1 MQRLIIC
8 PNDLKMKILN
18 EFSKEKELM
27 NIKFMTKNEYLNKYY
42 FNYDERALYY
52 LMDKYNFNIDVAK
65 VYLNNLYI
73 IDEKKDYK
81 EDKLKFLKEIKL
93 ELINNKLLEYSPSF
107 KKYLEGFNI
116 EVKGY
121 YDLDLYEEKA
131 LNYKFEY
138 QDSKITVPVY
148 EYKTLEEEV
157 NGVCIKIIELLNNGI
172 DINKIYLCNVSE
184 DYLYTI
190 KKLFNYYK
198 IPITLNLRNSIYS
211 SKIVNNYLT
220 NNELNL
226 EDTSI
231 TNKKLVSVIN
241 SLTCLDKDN
250 DTYKK
255 ILIDKLRNTYYPAT
269 KYDRA
274 IEIKDLYSTEFNEDE
289 YVFVLGF
296 NQDSLPRVRK
306 DIDYIQDSIKKEVD
320 MYSTGYVNNREKE
333 IVTYLLSR
341 IPNLYLSYKLNSA
354 FNEYFPSSLIKEL
367 DLEVI
372 KDNSDDYRY
381 SDFYNKIRLTEMLD
395 NYNLYNEKDDL
406 LDVLNS
412 HYKIPYNTYNNQF
425 TGINNDLYIRSIIR
439 PLRMSYTALNSY
451 NECAFKYYLK
461 YVLKVDS
468 FEDSFEAYIGS
479 MYHKILS
486 LYKKTSFDF
495 EGEYNKYLE
504 TRELNLKE
512 KLLLVRIKK
521 ELLEFINVLKEQE
534 DYTTYHDELYE
545 QEAKVN
551 INKKVSIEFVGY
563 IDKIMYRK
571 NIEDTYFSIVDYKSG
586 TIDTHI
592 EPMKYGLHMQLP
604 VYLYLIHYGH
614 VFTNPIFTGIYY
626 QNILFKYPTW
636 SNKLEQEQKSKY
648 YLNGYSTTELDIL
661 ESFDRTYKD
670 SEYIKSMKYTPD
682 KGFGTYSK
690 VIDNDT
696 LLNLIKYTK
705 NEIENKLDGILDG
718 YFPVNPKV
726 YNKKNISCEYC
737 KYKDICYM
745 KDTDLINY
753 PKVDNLSF
761 LGGDE

>member
-18 EFSKEKELM
+18 EFAKEKELM
-27 NIKFMTKNEYLNKYY
+27 NIKFMTKKEYLNKYY
-42 FNYDERALYY
+42 FSYDERALYY
-52 LMDKYNFNIDVAK
+52 LMDKYNLNIDVAK

-320 MYSTGYVNNREKE
+320 MYSTGHLNNREKE
-333 IVTYLLSR
+333 IATYLLSR

-367 DLEVI
+367 NLEVI

-381 SDFYNKIRLTEMLD
+381 SNFYNKVRLTEMLD

-504 TRELNLKE
+504 KRDLTLKE

-696 LLNLIKYTK
+696 LLNLVKYTK

-718 YFPVNPKV
+718 DFPVNPKV

>member
-18 EFSKEKELM
+18 EFAKEKELM

-52 LMDKYNFNIDVAK
+52 LMDKYNLNIDVAK

-255 ILIDKLRNTYYPAT
+255 ILIDKLKNTYYPAT

-320 MYSTGYVNNREKE
+320 MYSTGYLNNREKE
-333 IVTYLLSR
+333 IATYFLSR

-367 DLEVI
+367 NLEVI

-381 SDFYNKIRLTEMLD
+381 SNFYNKVRLTEMLD

-504 TRELNLKE
+504 KRDLTLKE

-696 LLNLIKYTK
+696 LLNLVKYTK
-705 NEIENKLDGILDG
+705 NEIENKLDDILDG